1 MILLNK
7 EESDGGK
14 GDALNMGIN
23 ASEFPYFVCMDADSM
38 LQKDSLEKIMQP
50 VLEQE
55 DVIAVAGLI
64 RIAQCVKMEQG
75 RVKDYHMPWN
85 IILSMQV
92 VEYDRSFLASR
103 ILMNEYNGNLIIS
116 GAFGLFKKDIVI
128 AAGGYDHDT
137 LGEDMELA
145 VKFTC
150 VL

>member
-1 MILLNK
+1 MILRQVDRPIHKRLSCAPVKAVYEKHIGNIKLTLIKK
-7 EESDGGK
+7 ENGGK

-75 RVKDYHMPWN
+75 RV
-85 IILSMQV
+85 
-92 VEYDRSFLASR
+92 
-103 ILMNEYNGNLIIS
+103 
-116 GAFGLFKKDIVI
+116 
-128 AAGGYDHDT
+128 
-137 LGEDMELA
+137 
-145 VKFTC
+145 
-150 VL
+150 